1 MTRDE
6 HIEWCKR
13 RAREYLSVGD
23 HEQAITSFL
32 SDMTNHDET
41 KDHGVR
47 ELIAGYLF
55 SNMRQSLEE
64 ARSLIEGTR

>member
-13 RAREYLSVGD
+13 RAREYLGAGD
-23 HEQAITSFL
+23 HEQAVTSFL

-41 KDHGVR
+41 KDHIVR
-47 ELIAGYLF
+47 VLIVGYLF